1 MKVQILGTGCPK
13 CRALTANAEKA
24 IAELGITAEIEKVDK
39 IADIARMG
47 AMMTPALA
55 VDGQVRSLG
64 VQPVSK
70 VKEILAAANGT
81 SLPKA

>member
-1 MKVQILGTGCPK
+1 MKVQILGTGCRN

-24 IAELGITAEIEKVDK
+24 IAELGITAEIEKVEK

-55 VDGQVRSLG
+55 VDGQVRSIGL
-64 VQPVSK
+64 QPVRK
-70 VKEILAAANGT
+70 LKEILAAANA
-81 SLPKA
+81 SA